1 MVKKQETDPPNST
14 PENENEDVYNRE
26 YQVLK
31 RAQEIEKDESTPMD
45 EMRADHKILVKE
57 YKKLLRKTE
66 KITRIGDSNQ
76 RKVLVAYD
84 KIETQNKELAKAR
97 VEADRANKAKSE
109 FLARMSHE
117 IRTPMNAILG
127 MTELTLLT
135 DLDEEQMDY
144 LETVKEAGQS
154 LLHVINDILDF
165 SKIEAGHLELESV
178 DFDLQETVV
187 SAVRIL
193 RLTAEQKGLVLI
205 YEIDEDVPSFLKG
218 DYMRLK
224 QVINNLVANAVK
236 FSNKGEINIRVKRMP
251 EEETTEGAPIA
262 PGKIP
267 LNFSV
272 KDWGIGIPVE
282 KQKDIFKGFTQA
294 DSSITREYGGTG
306 LGLAI
311 CKQLVELMGGTIRV
325 KSKEGEGSTFTFTA
339 IFDPGNPEAAVS
351 QMAAP
356 VLPKEQYKSLKILLA
371 EDSFTNAKLAALFL
385 EKLNH
390 KVIHVLNGL
399 EAIKRLKKEYF
410 DLVLMDVEMPVM
422 DGYETVRRIREDK
435 SGKFDPNI
443 PVYALT
449 AHIMPK
455 YREKASQLLMNGFIT
470 KPVDFYKLSTLLSG
484 IGAPGPEE
492 ATEIPDL
499 PDLPEN
505 EEPIPEKELEEEI
518 RSSQKQGKRLD
529 KEGSLKRLRG
539 DEALYRRFC
548 TMFLDEIPDVTAKL
562 DSALRKKDFEKLRTN
577 AHYLKGSAAVIGA
590 ERATFY
596 AAHLETAAAEV
607 GDFREA
613 RRLLYQLKIELSNLK
628 KPLSE
633 IIDVS

>member
-1 MVKKQETDPPNST
+1 MRNS
-14 PENENEDVYNRE
+14 
-26 YQVLK
+26 
-31 RAQEIEKDESTPMD
+31 QEIEKDETASPED
-45 EMRADHKILVKE
+45 ILADHKILVKE
-57 YKKLLRKTE
+57 YRKLLRKTE

-76 RKVLVAYD
+76 RKVLIAYD
-84 KIETQNKELAKAR
+84 KIEIQNKELEKAR
-97 VEADRANKAKSE
+97 EEADRANKAKSE

-165 SKIEAGHLELESV
+165 SKIEASRLELEEV
-178 DFDLQETVV
+178 DFDLQETVA

-193 RLTAEQKGLVLI
+193 RLTAERKGLALI

-224 QVINNLVANAVK
+224 QVIGNLVANAIK
-236 FSNKGEINIRVKRMP
+236 FSNEGEINIRVKRMP
-251 EEETTEGAPIA
+251 EEDTIAGAPIE
-262 PGKIP
+262 PGMIP
-267 LNFSV
+267 LSFSV
-272 KDWGIGIPVE
+272 RDRGIGIPAE

-311 CKQLVELMGGTIRV
+311 CKMLVELMGGTIRV
-325 KSKEGEGSTFTFTA
+325 KSKPGEGSTFTFTA
-339 IFDPGNPEAAVS
+339 LFNHGDPEAAVS

-371 EDSFTNAKLAALFL
+371 EDSLTNAKLASIFL

-399 EAIKRLKKEYF
+399 EALKRLKKEYF

-422 DGYETVRRIREDK
+422 DGFEAARRIREDK
-435 SGKFDPNI
+435 SGAFDPNI

-449 AHIMPK
+449 AHTMPR
-455 YREKASQLLMNGFIT
+455 YREKATQHFMNGYIT
-470 KPVDFYKLSTLLSG
+470 KPVDFYKLSTLISG
-484 IGAPGPEE
+484 IGEPTDEE
-492 ATEIPDL
+492 SPEIPDL
-499 PDLPEN
+499 PDL
-505 EEPIPEKELEEEI
+505 EEPEPEKEPQVDI
-518 RSSQKQGKRLD
+518 RHDQKEGKRLN
-529 KEGSLKRLRG
+529 KESSLKRLRG
-539 DEALYRRFC
+539 DESLYRRFC
-548 TMFLDEIPDVTAKL
+548 TMFLDEIHDVAAKL
-562 DSALRKKDFEKLRTN
+562 DSALRKKDFEMLRKN
-577 AHYLKGSAAVIGA
+577 AHYLKGSAALIGA
-590 ERATFY
+590 ERATSY
-596 AAHLETAAAEV
+596 AAQLETVATEV

-633 IIDVS
+633 IIEVK